1 MLWAISAWATI
12 TGVMSTIAI
21 WVFCALAALLA
32 SGCTADRERVPGEPV
47 PISMWMFGGVEEQDR
62 WLRQAVNRFNT
73 AQDDI
78 RVDYENRDWATQ
90 RESLITSTIAGEGP
104 DIIRVH
110 HKYSVEFGELGGLY
124 ALERFADFPQV
135 KARILD
141 NLWEHVAYEDQHF
154 GLPIQIL
161 PFIMA
166 VNKELLAAHEV
177 EVPQTWEDM
186 LALGPVLKEQGLFAF
201 TMPAGLNQDTAYRFL
216 PLLYKAGGRVFNED
230 WTRAAFNGPAGISA
244 LEFLVAMK
252 EQGFMPPACAAYA
265 FDENAATWCTEKAL
279 LSIEGPWWQHIASNN
294 YDFPVEE
301 KLRLIRLPG
310 PAQPLGP
317 HPPRTLLDLVMVAI
331 TGYTRAPEE
340 AWTVIKALWLDDP
353 QWHVPNAEM
362 LGFPTQKIAYAPEIE
377 SNFINAE
384 VLAAAGQNG
393 LAWPGHPA
401 VTQIQRLMA
410 DAVNMSLSGTMSPK
424 EALDQAAAE
433 VDEILADY

>member
-1 MLWAISAWATI
+1 M
-12 TGVMSTIAI
+12 VI
-21 WVFCALAALLA
+21 WVFCAWAVLLT
-32 SGCTADRERVPGEPV
+32 SGCATDRERAPGEPV
-47 PISMWMFGGVEEQDR
+47 QIAMWMFGGVEEQDR
-62 WLRQAVNRFNT
+62 WLRQAVNRFNA
-73 AQDDI
+73 AQDNI

-141 NLWEHVAYEDQHF
+141 NLWEHVAYEGQHF

-166 VNKELLAAHEV
+166 VNKALLAEHEV

-230 WTRAAFNGPAGISA
+230 WTRAAFNGPAGVSA

-279 LSIEGPWWQHIASNN
+279 LSIEGPWWQHIVSNN
-294 YDFPVEE
+294 YDFPVE
-301 KLRLIRLPG
+301 KLQLIRLPG

-362 LGFPTQKIAYAPEIE
+362 LGFPTQKIAYAPGIE
-377 SNFINAE
+377 SNFINGE

-410 DAVNMSLSGTMSPK
+410 DAVNMALSGTLSPK
-424 EALDQAAAE
+424 EALDQAAEE
-433 VDEILADY
+433 VDEILEDY

>member
-1 MLWAISAWATI
+1 
-12 TGVMSTIAI
+12 
-21 WVFCALAALLA
+21 
-32 SGCTADRERVPGEPV
+32 
-47 PISMWMFGGVEEQDR
+47 MWMFGGVEEQDR
-62 WLRQAVNRFNT
+62 WLRQAVDRFNA

-135 KARILD
+135 KERILD
-141 NLWEHVAYEDQHF
+141 NLWEHVAYESQHF

-166 VNKELLAAHEV
+166 VNKELLAAHKV

-230 WTRAAFNGPAGISA
+230 WTRAAFNGLAGISA

-279 LSIEGPWWQHIASNN
+279 LSIEGPWWQHIVSNN

-301 KLRLIRLPG
+301 KLQLIRLPG
-310 PAQPLGP
+310 PTQPLGP

-340 AWTVIKALWLDDP
+340 AWRVIKALWLDDP

-362 LGFPTQKIAYAPEIE
+362 LGFPTQKIAYAPGIE

-410 DAVNMSLSGTMSPK
+410 DAVNMALSGTMSPR

>member
-1 MLWAISAWATI
+1 
-12 TGVMSTIAI
+12 MSI
-21 WVFCALAALLA
+21 WGFCAWAALLT
-32 SGCTADRERVPGEPV
+32 SGCATDRERAPGEPV
-47 PISMWMFGGVEEQDR
+47 QISLWMFGGVEEQDR
-62 WLRQAVNRFNT
+62 WLRQAVNRFN
-73 AQDDI
+73 AVQDNI

-141 NLWEHVAYEDQHF
+141 NLWEHVAYGGQHF

-166 VNKELLAAHEV
+166 VNKALLAAHEV

-186 LALGPVLKEQGLFAF
+186 LALGPVLKKQGLFAF

-230 WTRAAFNGPAGISA
+230 WTRAAFNGSAGISA

-294 YDFPVEE
+294 YDFPVE
-301 KLRLIRLPG
+301 KLQLIRLPG

-353 QWHVPNAEM
+353 QWHAPNAEM
-362 LGFPTQKIAYAPEIE
+362 LGFPTQKIAYAPGIE

-401 VTQIQRLMA
+401 ITQIQRLMA
-410 DAVNMSLSGTMSPK
+410 DAVNMALSGTLSPK

-433 VDEILADY
+433 VDEILEDY

>member
-1 MLWAISAWATI
+1 
-12 TGVMSTIAI
+12 
-21 WVFCALAALLA
+21 
-32 SGCTADRERVPGEPV
+32 
-47 PISMWMFGGVEEQDR
+47 MWMFGGVEEQDR
-62 WLRQAVNRFNT
+62 WLRQAVDRFNA

-141 NLWEHVAYEDQHF
+141 NLWEHVAYGGQHF

-161 PFIMA
+161 PFVMA
-166 VNKELLAAHEV
+166 VNKELLAAHEL

-186 LALGPVLKEQGLFAF
+186 LALGPVLKERGLFAF

-216 PLLYKAGGRVFNED
+216 PLLYKAGGRVFNAD
-230 WTRAAFNGPAGISA
+230 WTRAAFNDPAGISA

-279 LSIEGPWWQHIASNN
+279 LSIEGPWWQHIVANN
-294 YDFPVEE
+294 YDFPVE
-301 KLRLIRLPG
+301 KLQLIRLPG

-317 HPPRTLLDLVMVAI
+317 HPPRT
-331 TGYTRAPEE
+331 
-340 AWTVIKALWLDDP
+340 
-353 QWHVPNAEM
+353 
-362 LGFPTQKIAYAPEIE
+362 
-377 SNFINAE
+377 
-384 VLAAAGQNG
+384 
-393 LAWPGHPA
+393 
-401 VTQIQRLMA
+401 
-410 DAVNMSLSGTMSPK
+410 
-424 EALDQAAAE
+424 
-433 VDEILADY
+433 